1 MQELPQAFCDRV
13 SRRFRDTWEQ
23 FDVSFDDYARTTAE
37 DHKAQVARFW
47 RVLKEKGYI
56 YLGEHQGWYSKS
68 DEAFVPE
75 SQLVDVSEASG
86 KPPGTVFQTAL
97 GQPVEWLREENYKFR
112 LSAFREPLLQWL
124 QSPQP
129 VLEPAAR

>member
-1 MQELPQAFCDRV
+1 M
-13 SRRFRDTWEQ
+13 
-23 FDVSFDDYARTTAE
+23 SFDDYARTTAE